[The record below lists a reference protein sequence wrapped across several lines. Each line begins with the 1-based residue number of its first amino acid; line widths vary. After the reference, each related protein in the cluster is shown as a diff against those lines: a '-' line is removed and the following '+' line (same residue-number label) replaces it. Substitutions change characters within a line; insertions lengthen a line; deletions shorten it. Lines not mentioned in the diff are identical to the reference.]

1 MFHIYIYICTN
12 ILYVNGRVVIKKNV
26 WCVKNWTI
34 HEKDGYSTIKIK
46 LEKNDQ

>member
-1 MFHIYIYICTN
+1 M
-12 ILYVNGRVVIKKNV
+12 GRVVIKKKKYV